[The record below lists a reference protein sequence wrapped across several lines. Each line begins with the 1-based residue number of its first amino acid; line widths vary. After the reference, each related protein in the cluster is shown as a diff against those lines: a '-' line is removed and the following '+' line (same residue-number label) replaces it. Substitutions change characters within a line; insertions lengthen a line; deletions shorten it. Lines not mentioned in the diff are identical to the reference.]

1 MQMMNSKIEELTDLF
16 KAGNSEES
24 EKQTIEALKVYT
36 DSAELYFLLGE
47 IYSKKQQWGKAVN
60 QFRKVLV
67 LDPENKEAE
76 TRIKMISSIFNF
88 FNPDQFNP

>member
-1 MQMMNSKIEELTDLF
+1 MTNSNIVDLTNLF
-16 KAGNSEES
+16 KSGNLEEA
-24 EKQTIEALKVYT
+24 EKQTLEALKVNA
-36 DSAELYFLLGE
+36 DSLDLYFLLGE

-60 QFRKVLV
+60 QFRNVLE
-67 LDPENKEAE
+67 LDPKNKKAE

>member
-1 MQMMNSKIEELTDLF
+1 MQKNNLKIEELTKLF
-16 KAGNSEES
+16 KAGNLEES
-24 EKQTIEALKVYT
+24 EKQTLEALRVNT
-36 DSAELYFLLGE
+36 NSVELYFLLGE

-60 QFRKVLV
+60 QFRKVLD